1 MSLFRRQK
9 PANDAGSTSVP
20 TAGNFVGVFGSWL
33 SRKGQ
38 KAQPNVGS
46 IPSSAADSPAQR
58 GRHDGPTDREEV
70 GIAQSLWDRAYTA
83 LRTKDARLVKKY
95 EELLSMELRKTSVYK
110 M

>member
-38 KAQPNVGS
+38 KAQPNAGS

-58 GRHDGPTDREEV
+58 GRHDGRQIGKKWV
-70 GIAQSLWDRAYTA
+70 LLSHFGIARIPPS
-83 LRTKDARLVKKY
+83 
-95 EELLSMELRKTSVYK
+95 ELR
-110 M
+110 MRDW